1 VVPRL
6 GLWALGLGLA
16 LAIVVAAG
24 SRPTAASGSVSG
36 CQLLPSD
43 NVWNARIDG
52 LPVHPRS
59 ADWVRTIGA
68 GTGLHPDFGSGL
80 YAGAPIGIPYTTV
93 PGSQPEVSVTFDYA
107 DESDPGPYRIPPDAP
122 VEGGADS
129 HVIVVERDRC
139 VLAELFAAEQL
150 SATSWH
156 AGSGAIFDLGSN
168 ALRPTG
174 WTSADAA
181 GLPILAGLARYEEV
195 AAGEITH
202 ALRFTAPR
210 TQRSYLWPARHYAS
224 TDTDPSLPPMGAR
237 FRLKSSFNPSAYPT
251 QVRVILVALQRYGMF
266 LADNG
271 SAWFIS
277 GAPSDSWDND
287 ALHRLQEVL
296 GTSFEVVDE
305 SSLIVDSSSGQVRA
319 APPPLGTP
327 APISTPTPTPTRTST
342 PRPTSTPTPTHS
354 PRPTCSPRPSVEVAV
369 AASGPDRLQVT
380 ITAEASAGA
389 PNNTLHAL
397 RFGAAT
403 NALIDIGA
411 TTGGS
416 GDFTANLPS
425 APQQVTFT
433 IRRAIAGQATTVP
446 LVVVDDCGDWPTFVG
461 AGQGAL

>member
-1 VVPRL
+1 MRRSR
-6 GLWALGLGLA
+6 
-16 LAIVVAAG
+16 AA
-24 SRPTAASGSVSG
+24 PT
-36 CQLLPSD
+36 
-43 NVWNARIDG
+43 
-52 LPVHPRS
+52 
-59 ADWVRTIGA
+59 
-68 GTGLHPDFGSGL
+68 
-80 YAGAPIGIPYTTV
+80 
-93 PGSQPEVSVTFDYA
+93 VTSSSSI
-107 DESDPGPYRIPPDAP
+107 EI
-122 VEGGADS
+122 
-129 HVIVVERDRC
+129 
-139 VLAELFAAEQL
+139 
-150 SATSWH
+150 ATSWH

-168 ALRPTG
+168 ALRPSG

-342 PRPTSTPTPTHS
+342 PRPTSTPTQTPS